1 MSHLSLEFNR
11 FHVIK
16 LRTSANRPLKFLRR
30 IPTRRSRHLI
40 KVVTAMF
47 KFRFS
52 RKYSGSTGILPHQSP
67 TRCPFPA
74 TQPREMRAV
83 VVADAVAAVDDGDGV
98 DVAVVV
104 AFELLRGMQVA
115 AAVVVAFELPQAM
128 PQLAAAA
135 VVAGD
140 VVVVASE
147 QPPKKQQLVVAADA
161 VAAAVASV
169 PPPSLLPS
177 R

>member
-1 MSHLSLEFNR
+1 MI
-11 FHVIK
+11 VI
-16 LRTSANRPLKFLRR
+16 
-30 IPTRRSRHLI
+30 
-40 KVVTAMF
+40 F

-98 DVAVVV
+98 AVVV

-115 AAVVVAFELPQAM
+115 VAVVVAFEQPQAM

-135 VVAGD
+135 VVVAGD

-147 QPPKKQQLVVAADA
+147 QPPKKQQLVAADA
-161 VAAAVASV
+161 VAVVAAA

>member
-1 MSHLSLEFNR
+1 MNHLSLEFNR

-16 LRTSANRPLKFLRR
+16 LRTLKFLRR

-98 DVAVVV
+98 DVAAVVV

-115 AAVVVAFELPQAM
+115 AAVVVAFEQPQAM

-135 VVAGD
+135 DAD
-140 VVVVASE
+140 AA
-147 QPPKKQQLVVAADA
+147 VVAAA
-161 VAAAVASV
+161 

>member
-1 MSHLSLEFNR
+1 
-11 FHVIK
+11 
-16 LRTSANRPLKFLRR
+16 
-30 IPTRRSRHLI
+30 
-40 KVVTAMF
+40 MF

-52 RKYSGSTGILPHQSP
+52 RKYSGSTGILPHLSP

-115 AAVVVAFELPQAM
+115 AAVVVAFEQPPAM
-128 PQLAAAA
+128 PQLAAAAA

-147 QPPKKQQLVVAADA
+147 QPPKKQQLVAAADA
-161 VAAAVASV
+161 AVVAAAVASV